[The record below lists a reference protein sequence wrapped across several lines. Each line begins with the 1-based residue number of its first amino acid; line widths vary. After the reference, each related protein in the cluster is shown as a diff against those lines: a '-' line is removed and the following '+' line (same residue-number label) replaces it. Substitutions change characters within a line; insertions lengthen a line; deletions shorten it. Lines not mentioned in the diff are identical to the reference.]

1 MFEKTSTRK
10 KAHGIDELPPNLLK
24 DVANEIS
31 KPLAFIINKSLSS
44 GIVPDLWK
52 ISKVTPLYKSD
63 SKSDF
68 NNYSPVSILPCLS
81 KVLEQVVYPRISR
94 YLEKHCLIK
103 SSRFGFCPR
112 RSTEQ
117 ACTLLVYHI
126 RKNID
131 NGLLTGVI
139 YLGLSK
145 AFDTVSHSYLLS
157 KLPSYGISG
166 NEFTWFENNL
176 LNQEQHVF
184 YDGHLSKAF
193 PVFRGVPQGSI
204 LGPILFLLQLETL
217 ITVYT
222 IPVLSSM
229 LTIQ

>member
-1 MFEKTSTRK
+1 M
-10 KAHGIDELPPNLLK
+10 
-24 DVANEIS
+24 
-31 KPLAFIINKSLSS
+31 AFIINKSLSLD
-44 GIVPDLWK
+44 IIPDLWK

-81 KVLEQVVYPRISR
+81 KVLEQVVDPRISR

-112 RSTEQ
+112 RSTEL
-117 ACTLLVYHI
+117 ACNLLVYHI

-139 YLGLSK
+139 YLDLSK

-166 NEFTWFENNL
+166 NEFAWFENNL
-176 LNQEQHVF
+176 
-184 YDGHLSKAF
+184 KT
-193 PVFRGVPQGSI
+193 R
-204 LGPILFLLQLETL
+204 
-217 ITVYT
+217 
-222 IPVLSSM
+222 SSM
-229 LTIQ
+229 YSTMVTYQKHSQSSEVFHKDQVSVQHCFYSNWRH